1 MFNLFCFSNHIS
13 SSYNRSV
20 FACCVFCGAC
30 GLGMRLSLLAC
41 NIRVTLVESNSGM
54 DEQSV
59 SEAEKP
65 SDPLQIYE
73 QGLSTFEGELKEED
87 KENPRELKK
96 VRSNSKRE
104 LTKAINRV
112 TDILKVGENND
123 DIEICV
129 SSTLVWCHQ
138 VAKRATMVVT

>member
-1 MFNLFCFSNHIS
+1 
-13 SSYNRSV
+13 
-20 FACCVFCGAC
+20 
-30 GLGMRLSLLAC
+30 
-41 NIRVTLVESNSGM
+41 M

-73 QGLSTFEGELKEED
+73 QGLINFEGELKEED

-129 SSTLVWCHQ
+129 RWMDYAFNEFHKACDNYRRSLKDEDDIEECSIY
-138 VAKRATMVVT
+138 